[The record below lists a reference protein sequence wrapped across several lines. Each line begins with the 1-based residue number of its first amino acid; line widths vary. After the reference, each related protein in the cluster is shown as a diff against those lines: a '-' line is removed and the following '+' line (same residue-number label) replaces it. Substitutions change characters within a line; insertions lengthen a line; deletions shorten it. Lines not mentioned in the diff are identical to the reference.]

1 MKKALLF
8 SVVFTLTGTVWA
20 ATPMPVVASFS
31 ILADLTREVGGE
43 RVEVVPL
50 VGADQDAHVYQ
61 PRPADVKK
69 LGAAKVFVINGLG
82 YEGWVARLAKTSGFK
97 GVNIVATQGVK
108 PLQTGHD
115 DHGHA
120 HGHDHGGVDP
130 HAWHDPRRV
139 VQYVRNIE
147 AGLAKADPAGRDYY
161 RDRAAAYTKKVEAAD
176 AWAASQFAA
185 VPAAQRKVLTSHD
198 AFAYLGDRYQIRFLS
213 PRGVSTEAEAS
224 AKTVAALIRQV
235 RQDKVKAVFVENMS
249 DPRLIEQL
257 SREAGVK
264 VGGRL
269 YSDALAG
276 SAPANSY
283 LGLFRANVGA
293 IVSALH

>member
-1 MKKALLF
+1 MKKNLLLCAVFALA
-8 SVVFTLTGTVWA
+8 GTAWA
-20 ATPMPVVASFS
+20 AAPMPVVASFS

-43 RVEVVPL
+43 RVDVVPL

-69 LGAAKVFVINGLG
+69 LGAAKVFVVNGLG
-82 YEGWVARLAKTSGFK
+82 YEGWVSRLAKTSGFK

-108 PLQTGHD
+108 PLQAGHD
-115 DHGHA
+115 D

-130 HAWHDPRRV
+130 HAWHDPKRV
-139 VQYVRNIE
+139 VQYVKNIE

-161 RDRAAAYTKKVEAAD
+161 RTRAAAYTQKVEAAD
-176 AWAASQFAA
+176 AWAAKAFAA

-224 AKTVAALIRQV
+224 AKTVATLIRQV

-283 LGLFRANVGA
+283 LGLFRTNVGA
-293 IVSALH
+293 IVSALR